1 MSVPSPCSRLRGQTA
16 TAPRPVDG
24 SRPLRYDAPMR
35 RFLAALTVAIGCVP
49 AVCAA
54 APWEDDWRRTLAA
67 AKAEGQLVLSAPSGG
82 VWRAELSRF
91 QDTHPDIKL
100 AMTAFS
106 GRDFWARFMKER
118 EVGQYLWDLR
128 IGGYDAQ
135 EYQIKEAGHLQS
147 VRDLLV
153 LPEVADDAHWYGGLD
168 GVFLDREKKYVF
180 SFVSVD
186 QMTARFNT
194 RIVGP
199 KLDAVDLV

>member
-67 AKAEGQLVLSAPSGG
+67 ASAEGQLVLSAPSGG
-82 VWRAELSRF
+82 VWRAELNRF
-91 QDTHPDIKL
+91 QDAYPDIKL

-106 GRDFWARFMKER
+106 GRDFWARFLKER
-118 EVGQYLWDLR
+118 EVGQYLWDVR

-135 EYQIKEAGHLQS
+135 LYQIKESGNLQS

-153 LPEVADDAHWYGGLD
+153 LPEVTDDDRWLGGLD
-168 GVFLDREKKYVF
+168 RAFLDREKTYVM
-180 SFVSVD
+180 SFVAVD
-186 QMTARFNT
+186 AMTARFNA
-194 RIVGP
+194 RLVGP
-199 KLDAVDLV
+199 ALDAADL